1 MVAEIFSGMDAD
13 FQAGVV
19 TKPLSFYFSI
29 GEVKQTVFLTPESC
43 RVLVGKQTEAADCV
57 CKMGEE
63 LFLRIWQQGYRPG
76 LKDFLTGAIKSN
88 DPEALK
94 VFLAAFGKG

>member
-1 MVAEIFSGMDAD
+1 MVVDIFSAMSAD
-13 FQAGVV
+13 FQAGVA
-19 TKPLSFYFSI
+19 KQPLSFYFSI

-43 RVLVGKQTEAADCV
+43 KILPGKQTDTADCV
-57 CKMGEE
+57 CKMGED
-63 LFLRIWQQGYRPG
+63 LFVRIWQEGYQPG

-94 VFLAAFGKG
+94 TFLAAFGKG